1 MSLIGVFT
9 TQKGGRQSP
18 YTVFCFRNTISAY
31 CQEDVLSLNDVVKMN
46 YKDENIN
53 DEDVNTTD
61 NNEDILNDY
70 YYQDMTTSLQH
81 SASTP

>member
-1 MSLIGVFT
+1 
-9 TQKGGRQSP
+9 
-18 YTVFCFRNTISAY
+18 
-31 CQEDVLSLNDVVKMN
+31 MN

-70 YYQDMTTSLQH
+70 YYEDMTTSLQH

>member
-1 MSLIGVFT
+1 
-9 TQKGGRQSP
+9 
-18 YTVFCFRNTISAY
+18 
-31 CQEDVLSLNDVVKMN
+31 MN

-61 NNEDILNDY
+61 NEDILNDY